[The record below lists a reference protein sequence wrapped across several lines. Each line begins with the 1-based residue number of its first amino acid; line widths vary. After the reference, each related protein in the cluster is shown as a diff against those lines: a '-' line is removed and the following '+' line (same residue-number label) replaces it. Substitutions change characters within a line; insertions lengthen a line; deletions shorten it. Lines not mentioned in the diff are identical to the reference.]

1 MGIEYDLRKVQLTEL
16 EVLLEFER
24 ICEKYKLPYFLIG
37 GSTLVQYATEVL
49 FPGMKT

>member
-37 GSTLVQYATEVL
+37 GSAIGAVRHGG
-49 FPGMKT
+49 FIPGMKT